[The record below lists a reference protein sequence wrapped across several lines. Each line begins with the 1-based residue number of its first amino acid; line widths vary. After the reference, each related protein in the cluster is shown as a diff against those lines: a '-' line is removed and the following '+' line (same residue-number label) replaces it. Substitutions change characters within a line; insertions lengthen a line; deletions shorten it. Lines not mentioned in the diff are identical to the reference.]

1 VTCRPYHSYN
11 LIMPEL
17 PEVETIVR
25 GLKRTVLGKK
35 IKTIKIVPSRVL
47 QNNPRYLKRNLTGL
61 KIVSVKRRGK
71 NIILQLSGGNLLLIH
86 LGMTGNLIYLKRPAP
101 LKKHDHLNMEFS
113 DKSQL
118 RYNDPRKF
126 GKFKLVKSSRK
137 ENIEDLKSLGPEP
150 LEITENDFVRLVQT
164 RRGRIKSTLLN
175 QKFIAGIGN
184 IYADEVL
191 FEAKIHPEERACNIS
206 LNRLKKLHQAIQ
218 KILKKAI
225 KSGGS
230 SIDNYLDLEGRQGLF
245 QLQHKAYGKKGKP
258 CPRCGT
264 KIKRIVVNQ
273 RSSYFCPKCQ
283 RKM

>member
-1 VTCRPYHSYN
+1 
-11 LIMPEL
+11 MPEL

-35 IKTIKIVPSRVL
+35 IKAIKIVPSRVL
-47 QNNPRYLKRNLTGL
+47 QNKPGYFKQNLIGL
-61 KIVSVKRRGK
+61 KIIGVERRGK
-71 NIILQLSGGNLLLIH
+71 NIILLLSSGNLLLIH
-86 LGMTGNLIYLKRPAP
+86 LGMTGNLIYLKKPAP
-101 LKKHDHLNMEFS
+101 LKKHDHLNIEFS

-126 GKFKLVKSSRK
+126 GKFKLVKSSQI
-137 ENIEDLKSLGPEP
+137 ENIKDLKSLGPEP
-150 LEITENDFVRLVQT
+150 LELSKNDFVKLVQ
-164 RRGRIKSTLLN
+164 RRKGRIKSTLLN

-191 FEAKIHPEERACNIS
+191 FEAKIHPEERACNLS
-206 LNRLKKLHQAIQ
+206 SNRLKKLHQAIQ

-230 SIDNYLDLEGRQGLF
+230 SIDNYLDVEGRKGLF
-245 QLQHKAYGKKGKP
+245 QLQHKVYGKKGMP
-258 CPRCGT
+258 CLRCGI

-273 RSSYFCPKCQ
+273 RSSYFCPECQ
-283 RKM
+283 KM

>member
-1 VTCRPYHSYN
+1 
-11 LIMPEL
+11 MPEL

-25 GLKRTVLGKK
+25 GLKKTVLGKK
-35 IKTIKIVPSRVL
+35 IKSIKLIPSRVL
-47 QNNPRYLKRNLTGL
+47 HSNLSFFKENL
-61 KIVSVKRRGK
+61 INRKIIGVKRRGK
-71 NIILQLSGGNLLLIH
+71 NIILLLSSGNLLLIH
-86 LGMTGNLIYLKRPAP
+86 LGMTGNLIYLKKPAL

-126 GKFKLVKSSRK
+126 GKFKLVKSSQI

>member
-1 VTCRPYHSYN
+1 
-11 LIMPEL
+11 MPEL

-35 IKTIKIVPSRVL
+35 IKAIKIVPSRVL
-47 QNNPRYLKRNLTGL
+47 QNNPGYLKQNLTGL
-61 KIVSVKRRGK
+61 KIMSVKRRGK
-71 NIILQLSGGNLLLIH
+71 NIILQLSGGNLILIH

-126 GKFKLVKSSRK
+126 GKFKLVKSTRI
-137 ENIEDLKSLGPEP
+137 ENIGDLKSLGPEP
-150 LEITENDFVRLVQT
+150 LEITENDFIRLVQT
-164 RRGRIKSTLLN
+164 RKGRIKSTLLN

-191 FEAKIHPEERACNIS
+191 FEAKIHPEEKPCNIS
-206 LNRLKKLHQAIQ
+206 PNRLKKLHQAIQ

-230 SIDNYLDLEGRQGLF
+230 SIDNYLDIEGRQGLF
-245 QLQHKAYGKKGKP
+245 QLQHKVYGKKGRP
-258 CPRCGT
+258 CLRCGT
-264 KIKRIVVNQ
+264 KIKRIVVSQ
-273 RSSYFCPKCQ
+273 RSSYFCPECQ
-283 RKM
+283 KMK